1 MDDSKPRRRSLT
13 SVLVVSTA
21 CLWPVGAAADPIT
34 ITTIGPSGLSQ
45 VVVGNFGEPNAATV
59 GQTFI
64 APAGGQLQSFTFYLF
79 PVEGGPS
86 RFRGY
91 VGAWDGEKPTG
102 PLLYE
107 SGERQVT
114 TQNVATPVTFAT
126 GGLPMTPGL
135 SYVAFLSASGLFD
148 GVEDFTNLVLQ
159 EDTYAGGGHF
169 ALASGNDFSQVFTR
183 PWHGLSP
190 EDLAFRA
197 EVAPVPEPSTMV
209 LVGIGLAAGAAA
221 RRKRARGEQVRAS
234 RGSRIQ

>member
-1 MDDSKPRRRSLT
+1 MAMEESKPLFS
-13 SVLVVSTA
+13 SVASGLLVAIA
-21 CLWPVGAAADPIT
+21 CLWPLGAAADPVT
-34 ITTIGPSGLSQ
+34 ITTIGPNGLSQ

-64 APAGGQLQSFTFYLF
+64 APARGQLQSFTFYLF
-79 PVEGGPS
+79 PIEGGPA
-86 RFRGY
+86 RFKGY
-91 VGAWDGEKPTG
+91 VSAWDGEKPTG

-126 GGLPMTPGL
+126 GGLPMTTGL

-148 GVEDFTNLVLQ
+148 GVDDFTNLVLQ
-159 EDTYAGGGHF
+159 EDTYPGGGHF

-197 EVAPVPEPSTMV
+197 EVAPIPEPSTVV
-209 LVGIGLAAGAAA
+209 LLGTGLAAAAAA
-221 RRKRARGEQVRAS
+221 RRKRARGEQVRTS
-234 RGSRIQ
+234 RG